1 MNILVERND
10 LGDTYSRG
18 MMYINSVF
26 SFYTMEDKD
35 RRLEVGGIK
44 IQNET
49 AIPRGIYPVIIDHS
63 NRFGRDMP
71 HITGVSGFS
80 GVRIHAGNTS
90 HQTEGCILLGTA
102 VGRIDGEEAVLNS
115 KAAFHKFFMMLE
127 AAIDAGEEV
136 TIEIR

>member
-1 MNILVERND
+1 MKIIVERND
-10 LGDTYSRG
+10 LGENYSRG
-18 MMYINSVF
+18 MMYINGVF

-49 AIPRGIYPVIIDHS
+49 AIPRGTYPVIIDHS
-63 NRFGRDMP
+63 NRFGREMP

-90 HQTEGCILLGTA
+90 HDTEGCILIGTA
-102 VGRIDGEEAVLNS
+102 VGRVNGEEAVLNS
-115 KAAFHKFFMMLE
+115 KSAFSKFYKILE
-127 AAIDAGEEV
+127 AAIDSGEEV
-136 TIEIR
+136 TLEVR